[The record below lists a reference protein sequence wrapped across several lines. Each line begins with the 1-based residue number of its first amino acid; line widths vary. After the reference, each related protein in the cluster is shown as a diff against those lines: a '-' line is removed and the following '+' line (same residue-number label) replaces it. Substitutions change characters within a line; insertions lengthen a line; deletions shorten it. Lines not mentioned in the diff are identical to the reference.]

1 MSLSPRLERF
11 LTPSSPGAARSGP
24 IVAVLAGAGI
34 TVSLMQTL
42 IVPLIGELPVLLS
55 TSAADASWALTS
67 TLLAGAVATPVFGRL
82 GDLYGKRRLM
92 LACAAL
98 LTLGSLICALS
109 STLVP
114 VVVGRALQGFGLPLI
129 PLGISVMRDV
139 LPPERLGSA
148 MALMSSSLGVGG
160 ALGLP
165 LSATIA
171 QNTDWHALFWLS
183 SAAGVVI
190 GALLTAVVPESPV
203 RARSRFDLP
212 GTLGLTVGLVCL
224 LLAVSKGEDWGWSS
238 GTTLGLLAA
247 APVVFLLWGR
257 WELRTPAPLVDL
269 RVSAGRQVLVTN
281 LASVLIGFSM
291 YAMSLVVIQMLQLP
305 ESTGHGMGQ
314 TMIQAGLWMA
324 PGGLTM
330 MAVSPFAARLVATRG
345 AKTSLVLGSLVISA
359 GYALALTLMD
369 APWQTLIFTML
380 ISAGIGLSYAAMP
393 SLIMGAVP
401 LTETAAANGLNS
413 LARSI
418 GTSTSAAVLGAVLA
432 HMTVPFGPVTI
443 PSEAGF
449 RTSLAIGAST
459 ALLAALIALALPG
472 RRTPPATPAPA
483 EPEVKAAA

>member
-1 MSLSPRLERF
+1 M
-11 LTPSSPGAARSGP
+11 SSPSPHAERSGA

-42 IVPLIGELPVLLS
+42 IVPLIGELPVLLD
-55 TSAADASWALTS
+55 TTATDASWTLTS

-114 VVVGRALQGFGLPLI
+114 VVAGRTLQGFGLPLI
-129 PLGISVMRDV
+129 SLGISVMRDV

-160 ALGLP
+160 AMGLP
-165 LSATIA
+165 LAATIA
-171 QNTDWHALFWLS
+171 QSADWHALFWLS
-183 SAAGVVI
+183 SAGGVLI
-190 GALLTAVVPESPV
+190 GVLLLAVVPESPV

-212 GTLGLTVGLVCL
+212 GTIGLATGLVCL
-224 LLAVSKGEDWGWSS
+224 LLAVTKGQDWGWTS
-238 GTTLGLLAA
+238 GTVLGLLAA
-247 APVVFLLWGR
+247 APVVFAVWGF
-257 WELRTPAPLVDL
+257 WELRTDAPLVDL

-281 LASVLIGFSM
+281 LVSVLIGFSM
-291 YAMSLVVIQMLQLP
+291 YAMSLVVIQVLQLP
-305 ESTGHGMGQ
+305 ESTGYGMGQ

-324 PGGLTM
+324 PGGLVM
-330 MAVSPFAARLVATRG
+330 MAISPLAARLVAARG
-345 AKTSLVLGSLVISA
+345 PKIALTLGALVISA
-359 GYALALTLMD
+359 GYALAALIMD
-369 APWQTLIFTML
+369 RPWQMLLFTML
-380 ISAGIGLSYAAMP
+380 ISAGVGLSYASMP
-393 SLIMGAVP
+393 ALIMGAVP

-418 GTSTSAAVLGAVLA
+418 GTSVSASVVGVILA
-432 HMTVPFGPVTI
+432 HMTVPLGPVSV

-449 RTSLAIGAST
+449 RTGLAIGAVS
-459 ALLAALIALALPG
+459 ALLAALVSLALPP
-472 RRTPPATPAPA
+472 RKSAPSLLLEPP
-483 EPEVKAAA
+483 VKAAA